1 MTVVLVACAVMLGVG
16 AVLALIRVER
26 GPSVLDRAVGLDII
40 TNVLIIAVCAE
51 AAANRRSDTV
61 PVLAAL
67 ALVGFVSSLAIA
79 RFAAVEPEDAR
90 RIKTAEEIAAEDAA
104 RAKLEEEAVIREA
117 EAAARRDEELGL

>member
-16 AVLALIRVER
+16 AVLALIRVEK

-40 TNVLIIAVCAE
+40 TSVLIIAVCVE
-51 AAANRRSDTV
+51 AAANRRTDTV

-90 RIKTAEEIAAEDAA
+90 RIKTAGEIAAEDAA

-117 EAAARRDEELGL
+117 EAAARRDEELGF